1 MVCDSEALSLGDR
14 LLALFDL
21 GVIKLLHFAAVKANQ
36 VVVVLAFVELVHRFS
51 TLKLAAAQNTGLFEL
66 R

>member
-1 MVCDSEALSLGDR
+1 MIRNSEALSLGDR

-36 VVVVLAFVELVHRFS
+36 VIVVLSFVELVHRFP